1 MSITAIT
8 WPCHQKAVYWPPGSE
23 ESGGTDFD
31 DYGQPQY
38 ADAVEIDCRWDDVTE
53 EIILADGTR
62 DLSQAVVIVDREVS
76 VRGVLW
82 LGELVDVEDEDVPK
96 NNSGAFEIKRVD
108 KNPDIDNVETLIR
121 AYL

>member
-8 WPCHQKAVYWPPGSE
+8 WPCKQKAVYWPPGSE
-23 ESGGTDFD
+23 ETGGRDFD
-31 DYGQPQY
+31 DYGQPLY

-62 DLSQAVVIVDREVS
+62 DLSQAIIIVDREVN

-96 NNSGAFEIKRVD
+96 NNEGAFEIKRVY